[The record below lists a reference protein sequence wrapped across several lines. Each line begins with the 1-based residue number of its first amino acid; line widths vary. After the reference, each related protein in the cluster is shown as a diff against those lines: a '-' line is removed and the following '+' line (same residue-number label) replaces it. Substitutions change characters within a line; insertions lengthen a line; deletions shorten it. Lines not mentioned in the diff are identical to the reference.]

1 MLELVLI
8 ILKYIYR
15 LCLRGLCSLIYIN
28 HNYYITDLSVPYT
41 DGFVAENNLK
51 YYDFELKYKCR
62 LCGKV
67 RNKLYYRDVKQWGRG
82 IDELEIVII
91 DNKIEKLNNGMFVV
105 KKGNDD
111 NVYSLKYLFKH
122 SGIYKIKNTSKE
134 LKEYI
139 DRFGFMSTK
148 IYGDYLY
155 VAVIKDV

>member
-1 MLELVLI
+1 MLELLI
-8 ILKYIYR
+8 IIIKLIYR
-15 LCLRGLCSLIYIN
+15 FILRILCHFIYLN
-28 HNYYITDLSVPYT
+28 HNYRITEISSPYT
-41 DGFVAENNLK
+41 DGFVCGSN
-51 YYDFELKYKCR
+51 YYDFELTYKCR

-91 DNKIEKLNNGMFVV
+91 DNKIEKLNNGMFVI
-105 KKGNDD
+105 GLENDD